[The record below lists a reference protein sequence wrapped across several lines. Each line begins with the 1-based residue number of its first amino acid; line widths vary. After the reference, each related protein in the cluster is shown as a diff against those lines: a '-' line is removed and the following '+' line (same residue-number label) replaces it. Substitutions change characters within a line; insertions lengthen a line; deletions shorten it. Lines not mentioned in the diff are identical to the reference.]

1 MLRLIKLDDMKMI
14 VYSALLSHKQALK
27 RSCTQQPAVYIQPLS
42 GVWHRA
48 G

>member
-1 MLRLIKLDDMKMI
+1 MLMLINLDDMKMI

-27 RSCTQQPAVYIQPLS
+27 RSCTQQPAMHIQPLAS
-42 GVWHRA
+42 VWHRA